1 MVTSDHGQGRGIG
14 GHGHLTEPER
24 RVPFIAWGE
33 GVPHGVRIE
42 DARSLLDVAPTL
54 AYYLGAPPPAQSVG
68 QVLFTPE
75 GVPARH
81 DGPLAIVIPAYNE
94 AEVLPE
100 VLARIPRARL
110 GDIAVVVVD
119 DGSTDGTSEVAER
132 AGDEAIWNDYTGHFG
147 DQTWLDSFVMS
158 AIRGTGA
165 FAGESDLVRRQGIQN
180 QVMVAWSLHE
190 VIAALGKAGD
200 GNFDPASGAP
210 HNWDEGWAFYHGADP
225 SCGPYAT
232 ADSRGGNFGTGTA
245 VNDALAAAFTEAS
258 RRSSP
263 ATPRQPRRPRTRSC
277 GRSPSPTCRR
287 RSATPSSSTATSEE
301 AAPARPACTRPR
313 AGRSTA

>member
-1 MVTSDHGQGRGIG
+1 MS
-14 GHGHLTEPER
+14 P
-24 RVPFIAWGE
+24 
-33 GVPHGVRIE
+33 
-42 DARSLLDVAPTL
+42 PTL
-54 AYYLGAPPPAQSVG
+54 AYYLGTPPPAQSVG

-180 QVMVAWSLHE
+180 LRCMVAWSATHE
-190 VIAALGKAGD
+190 VIDGALGKAGD
-200 GNFDPASGAP
+200 GNFDPASARR
-210 HNWDEGWAFYHGADP
+210 
-225 SCGPYAT
+225 T
-232 ADSRGGNFGTGTA
+232 TGT
-245 VNDALAAAFTEAS
+245 
-258 RRSSP
+258 
-263 ATPRQPRRPRTRSC
+263 
-277 GRSPSPTCRR
+277 
-287 RSATPSSSTATSEE
+287 
-301 AAPARPACTRPR
+301 R
-313 AGRSTA
+313 AGRSTT